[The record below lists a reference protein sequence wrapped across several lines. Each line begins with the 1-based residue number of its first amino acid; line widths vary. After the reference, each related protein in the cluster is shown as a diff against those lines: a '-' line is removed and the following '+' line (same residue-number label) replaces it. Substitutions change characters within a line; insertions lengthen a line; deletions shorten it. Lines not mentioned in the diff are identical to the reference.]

1 MQNTQQLTE
10 KKKEVELKV
19 QVKEEEFQK
28 LEEYNR
34 QLEIAIEKHRE
45 YLCLSNKQIGSYV
58 SAMLVQVW
66 LARSGQVR

>member
-1 MQNTQQLTE
+1 M
-10 KKKEVELKV
+10 KV
-19 QVKEEEFQK
+19 QVKEEEFRK

-34 QLEIAIEKHRE
+34 QLEITIEKHRK

-66 LARSGQVR
+66 LGQIRSGQVRLG